1 MPFSKIKH
9 SKGATTLTRVEDRSN
24 TDSIEQTLTSYE
36 TPRPEFVTAMQAL
49 TSWVVRICELPI
61 NYAEGMTIIGV
72 SVSLGEYGGCVVTA
86 LKKVAGANA
95 PVVINTPHVP
105 ETATSDA
112 GPELPPET
120 VRLLNELDD
129 EALKFWNG
137 ERAQKDL
144 FDTPAIEN
152 EAYQAAATEN
162 LREMLER
169 DGARATM
176 SVNGGPQID
185 MADEAAVMDA
195 LAPVVSELLGKAV
208 KP

>member
-36 TPRPEFVTAMQAL
+36 TPRPEFITAMQAL
-49 TSWVVRICELPI
+49 TSWVIRICDLPI
-61 NYAEGMTIIGV
+61 DYADGMTITGV

-86 LKKVAGANA
+86 LKKVVGANA

-105 ETATSDA
+105 ELATSES
-112 GPELPPET
+112 GPELPPEA

-144 FDTPAIEN
+144 FETPEKGS
-152 EAYQAAATEN
+152 ESKATI
-162 LREMLER
+162 
-169 DGARATM
+169 

-185 MADEAAVMDA
+185 MDDKAAVMDA
-195 LAPVVSELLGKAV
+195 LAPVVSDLIAKSV
-208 KP
+208 RS